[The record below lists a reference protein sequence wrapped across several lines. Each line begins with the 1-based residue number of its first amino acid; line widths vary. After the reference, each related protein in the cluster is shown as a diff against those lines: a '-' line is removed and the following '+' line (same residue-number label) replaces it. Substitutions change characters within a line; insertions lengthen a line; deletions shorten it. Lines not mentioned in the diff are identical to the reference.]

1 MKSKFSPSINI
12 IRDQEK
18 DLAYISTPNAER
30 VIEQLNKNVLSGLKS
45 FYLVGSFGTGKSS
58 FLLALENQISR
69 GNSIF
74 KTKISFNGQIKYHSF
89 NILGDYRSFEDSLRE
104 GLKIGSK
111 KDVLNGL
118 QEYYS
123 KVVSQK
129 KGLLIVIDEFG
140 KFLEYATHNNPEK
153 ELYLIQKLAEF
164 ANDHEKNILFLT
176 TMHQGFDFYRSS
188 ADEKTKNEWD
198 KVRGRLKEITFNEP
212 VEQLLHLASKFIN
225 GKVSGVTDKEF
236 LSLYRAILTSKVYP
250 LNNSI
255 DEKLARS
262 LFPLDLLA
270 AGILTKA
277 LQKYGQNERSLFT
290 FLETNNYSKFISTNT
305 KYFSL
310 NSVYDYLIDNFYSM
324 LSSVY
329 NRDLIKWSVLRNS
342 IERSEIL
349 FENHSESKEKIIK
362 TIGLLNIFAPSGAH
376 INKEFLEIYGK
387 LSLGIPNVR
396 EELKIL
402 ESKKI
407 IRYQEY
413 SDSYILFEGTDV
425 DIDLALNEAENLI
438 DPGLDIVSELKD
450 YFVFPFIPA
459 KASYIKK
466 GTPRFFEFVISEEP
480 IIEKPSGEVDG
491 IINIIFNESVNT
503 NKIKKLSSENGEA
516 ILYGVYNNTKKIK
529 ATIKEIEKINFVLEN
544 NADDRVVQRELKSL
558 KDSFITELNKLVLD
572 NLFENNS
579 SVTWF
584 FGGERK
590 SLNTRSDLNRTL
602 SVIVDVIYSKTPIY
616 KNELIN
622 RVKLPSAITT
632 ARKSL
637 LKKLISNSNEE
648 NLGFAEELFP
658 PEKTIYLS
666 LLKATGIHR
675 LEGNEYVFLEPKEKS
690 FKPLWSACEKYFES
704 SKKSKKS
711 ILDLTE
717 ILLSKP
723 FKLKQGFIDVWL
735 LVYLVIKK
743 DDYALFYNDTYI
755 PYLSD
760 DLFDLIIRY
769 PQEYFIKAFDI
780 QGIKFDL
787 FNRYRNLLDKS
798 KAEKISNQSFID
810 TIRPFLTF
818 YRSLPEY
825 SKATKRLTPQTLA
838 LRNAIASSKDPE
850 KTFFEDFP
858 NSLGYSSI
866 KLYESEKQLEK
877 YTLQLQNC
885 IRELRSAY
893 NELLNRID
901 NRLLEIVSLENI
913 EFPIYKEKLLTR
925 YSSIKRYLMLPHQ
938 KTFHQRMI
946 SQLDDRTSWLSS
958 VVNSLIGK
966 NLENISD
973 DEEEI
978 IAEKLENIFREFD
991 NLTDFANLEVNE
1003 AKEDAIRFEI
1013 TPLNDTPIKTI
1024 IRVPKQKLKESASLE
1039 EDIRKKL
1046 TKDKSVNQLVLL
1058 KLFKEQLDNE

>member
-1 MKSKFSPSINI
+1 MKNNFSPSINI

-18 DLAYISTPNAER
+18 DFPYITTPNSER
-30 VIEQLNKNVLSGLKS
+30 VIEQLNKNVLSGIKS

-58 FLLALENQISR
+58 FLLALENQISK
-69 GNSIF
+69 GNPIF
-74 KTKISFNGQIKYHSF
+74 KTKINFNGQTKYHSF

-104 GLKIGSK
+104 GLKIGTK

-118 QEYYS
+118 QEYYT
-123 KVVSQK
+123 KVVSNK
-129 KGLLIVIDEFG
+129 KGLLIVVDEFG
-140 KFLEYATHNNPEK
+140 KFLEYATHNKPEK

-164 ANDHEKNILFLT
+164 ANDHTKNILFLT

-225 GKVSGVTDKEF
+225 GKVTGITDKEF
-236 LSLYRAILTSKVYP
+236 KSLYQSILTSKVYP
-250 LNNSI
+250 LNNSL
-255 DEKLARS
+255 DEKLAKS

-290 FLETNNYSKFISTNT
+290 FLETNSYSKFISSDI

-310 NSVYDYLIDNFYSM
+310 NSIYDYLIENFYSM

-329 NRDLIKWSVLRNS
+329 NHDLIKWSVLRNS

-349 FENHSESKEKIIK
+349 FENHSEPKERLIK
-362 TIGLLNIFAPSGAH
+362 TVGLLNIFAPSGAH
-376 INKEFLEIYGK
+376 INKEFLDIYGK
-387 LSLGIPNVR
+387 LALGIPNAN

-402 ESKKI
+402 ETKKI

-413 SDSYILFEGTDV
+413 SDSYVLFEGTDV
-425 DIDLALNEAENLI
+425 DIDLALNEAENFI
-438 DPGLDIVSELKD
+438 DQEIDVVSELKD
-450 YFVFPFIPA
+450 YFVFPYISA

-466 GTPRFFEFVISEEP
+466 GTPRFFEFVISDQP
-480 IIEKPSGEVDG
+480 IIEKPLNEVDG
-491 IINIIFNESVNT
+491 IINLIFNESANA
-503 NKIKKLSSENGEA
+503 NKIKKLSSENNDA
-516 ILYGVYNNTKKIK
+516 IIYGIYNNTKKIK
-529 ATIKEIEKINFVLEN
+529 ATIKEIEKINLVLEEN
-544 NADDRVVQRELKSL
+544 TDDRVVQRELKNL
-558 KDSFITELNKLVLD
+558 KDSYITELNNLVLD
-572 NLFENNS
+572 SLFENNT

-590 SLNTRSDLNRTL
+590 SLQTRADLNRAL
-602 SVIVDVIYSKTPIY
+602 SEIVDTVYSKTPVY

-622 RVKLPSAITT
+622 RAKLPSAITI
-632 ARKSL
+632 ARKTL

-648 NLGFAEELFP
+648 NLGFDENLFP

-675 LEGNEYVFLEPKEKS
+675 LKENEYVFSEPKEKS
-690 FKPLWSACEKYFES
+690 FKQLWIACEKFFES
-704 SKKSKKS
+704 SKKSKKC
-711 ILDLTE
+711 LLELTE

-735 LVYLVIKK
+735 LVYMIIKK
-743 DDYALFYNDTYI
+743 DDYAFFKNDVYI
-755 PYLSD
+755 PYLND

-769 PQEYFIKAFDI
+769 PQEYYIKAFDI

-787 FNRYRNLLDKS
+787 FNRYRLLINKS
-798 KAEKISNQSFID
+798 REEKISNQSFVD

-818 YRSLPEY
+818 YKSLPDY
-825 SKATKRLTPQTLA
+825 SKNTKRLTPDALA
-838 LRNAIASSKDPE
+838 LRNAIANSKDPE

-866 KLYESEKQLEK
+866 KLYESETQLEK
-877 YTLQLQNC
+877 YTLQLQEC
-885 IRELRSAY
+885 IRELRTAY
-893 NELLNRID
+893 NELLNRIEH
-901 NRLLEIVSLENI
+901 RLLETVSLENI
-913 EFPIYKEKLLTR
+913 EFPIYKEKLTNS
-925 YSSIKRYLMLPHQ
+925 YASIKRYLMLQHQ
-938 KTFHQRMI
+938 KTFYQRMV
-946 SQLDDRTSWLSS
+946 SPLEDKTSWLNS
-958 VVNSLIGK
+958 VINSLIGK

-978 IAEKLENIFREFD
+978 IADKFANIFKEFD

-1003 AKEDAIRFEI
+1003 AKEEAIRFEI

-1024 IRVPKQKLKESASLE
+1024 IRVPKQKSKENASLE

-1046 TKDKSVNQLVLL
+1046 TNDKSVNQLVLL
-1058 KLFKEQLDNE
+1058 KLLKEQFDNE